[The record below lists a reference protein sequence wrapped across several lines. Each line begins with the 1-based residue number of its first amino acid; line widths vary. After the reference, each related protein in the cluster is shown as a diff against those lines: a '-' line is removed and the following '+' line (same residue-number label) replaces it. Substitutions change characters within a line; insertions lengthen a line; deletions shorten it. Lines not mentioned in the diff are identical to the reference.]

1 MRLALLWLG
10 AWCGPSAAPE
20 FRALFTVWGD
30 NDWQRLL
37 HLADAETLLC
47 VSVECI
53 DKGQLGCTDDARRN
67 VQTRYLTRR
76 RWNGILA
83 SAAVDIWNKLTTQG
97 VSSRLLKGAALSTAV
112 YGAADLR
119 DTRDIDLLV
128 PRAQLFQ
135 AAQIISEAGYRCQVD
150 LAWLQQPLFVNTR
163 REISFHSLGGA
174 IEIDL
179 HWRLSN
185 RWLASPTPDEELL
198 ARANHDI
205 CMGGRHVLWFASPD
219 WLALARSNILNS
231 NTVELKA
238 VVDLIRC
245 AHAVGTHPA
254 LTSPFVHGA
263 DNGTS
268 NTVAWL
274 QHGTI
279 QVLRASAETS
289 RLPVRVVAR
298 DLLAPSDSARARP
311 LQPWIRHMLR
321 LRSARQASALL
332 KTAFSPT
339 IADYMTAHSVKPDS
353 ILRKSIVNKI
363 KRRG

>member
-20 FRALFTVWGD
+20 FRALFTAWGD

-128 PRAQLFQ
+128 PRAQLVE
-135 AAQIISEAGYRCQVD
+135 AARIISEAGYRCQVD

-219 WLALARSNILNS
+219 WLALARANILNS
-231 NTVELKA
+231 HTVELKA
-238 VVDLIRC
+238 VVDFVRC
-245 AHAVGTHPA
+245 AHAVGSNPA
-254 LTSPFVHGA
+254 LTSPFVHA
-263 DNGTS
+263 SDSGTC
-268 NTVAWL
+268 NAVAWL
-274 QHGTI
+274 QHGAI
-279 QVLRASAETS
+279 QVLQACAEIS

-298 DLLAPSDSARARP
+298 DLLMSSDAARPRP

-339 IADYMTAHSVKPDS
+339 IADYMTAPSVEPDTV
-353 ILRKSIVNKI
+353 LRKSIVNKI